1 MSDDN
6 KPGLPTRYISKH
18 HVMSEYQHDI
28 AVALLDYVAM
38 GKTIKQIAEM
48 ENMPT
53 RQTIHRWLTLYK
65 EFASAYWA
73 AKELSAS
80 VLEDEALAIAHKL
93 CDANEFT
100 GTRIQALKEAMVQFR
115 WSAARRD
122 PKRYGGNA
130 PVTAVTVPIQINTN
144 LDLNSEAD
152 VDGYSF
158 TARLATPIDTDDS
171 TEGGS
176 GLGVTDEEEDDEPQP
191 MTSHVDVNTMPDV
204 ESADPYSTPATVPA
218 VRYRPPKKAKPKA
231 PAKPVGRRLAH
242 AARQAKVAQRM
253 AKAKAEK

>member
-6 KPGLPTRYISKH
+6 KPGLPTKYISKH

-65 EFASAYWA
+65 EFSSAYWA

-158 TARLATPIDTDDS
+158 TARLATPVEGDS
-171 TEGGS
+171 TEGG
-176 GLGVTDEEEDDEPQP
+176 LGVSGDEEEEEDEPMPQ
-191 MTSHVDVNTMPDV
+191 SHVDVNTMPDV
-204 ESADPYSTPATVPA
+204 EGTDPYNTPTSVPA
-218 VRYRPPKKAKPKA
+218 VRYRPPKKPKPKA
-231 PAKPVGRRLAH
+231 PPKPVGRRLAH
-242 AARQAKVAQRM
+242 AARQAKVVQRM